1 MTMALRRCQGAT
13 NFIQQVVHEGGK
25 PGTERKVRGE
35 NAAEMWQIKP
45 VLFFWVIMMDYCY
58 VYIYIQLYVYDICIL
73 YLLILFVIYL

>member
-1 MTMALRRCQGAT
+1 MALRRCQGAT

-58 VYIYIQLYVYDICIL
+58 VYIYNYMYMYIIFTY
-73 YLLILFVIYL
+73 FVCNIFMTCSD

>member
-1 MTMALRRCQGAT
+1 MALRRCQGAT

-58 VYIYIQLYVYDICIL
+58 VYIYTIICICIL

>member
-1 MTMALRRCQGAT
+1 MALRQCQGAT

-58 VYIYIQLYVYDICIL
+58 VYIYTIICICIL